1 VNGLPHARHVFD
13 SFGLFIIVSYR
24 YTAPSMKE
32 AAIIYPHQL
41 FLEHPALSPER
52 PVYLVEEELLLAR
65 NPIHRQKIL
74 FLLKAMDAYEDLLTA
89 KGYAVTRLR
98 LADYPDARAV
108 FRFINDSGIECIHC
122 ADTTDDYLERAI
134 IASGIERVWYES
146 PLFILPRQEAVERYG
161 TSKRHMARFYEML
174 RIDRHVL
181 VDEEGKPVGGRFSF
195 DGDNRKKVPK
205 GKRLPADIFVTTPT
219 EDEKNRVDAFPAAE
233 KYGEHGTWLPHTHA
247 EAEAALDSFLKERFA
262 HFGDYED
269 AMSTE
274 GVRLWHSALS
284 PLMNIG
290 LLTATQV
297 LDAVLAYAETHGTP
311 VNSLEGFVRQVLGW
325 REFIRASYETDGRLM
340 RTRNFFGNTENLS
353 AGFWSGETGLL
364 PLDQVIRRAIA
375 TGYTHHI
382 ERLMIAGNAM
392 LLMGINPHQAYRWF
406 MGLYV
411 DAYDWVMVP
420 NVYGMS
426 QFADGGIFAT
436 KPYICGSNYIRK
448 MSDFPAGEWE
458 EIWTALYWA
467 FIEKHADV
475 FAANHRMSMMPRMLS
490 KMTSAHRAELRA
502 KAAEYL
508 TSIGVTVRE
517 G

>member
-1 VNGLPHARHVFD
+1 
-13 SFGLFIIVSYR
+13 
-24 YTAPSMKE
+24 MKE
-32 AAIIYPHQL
+32 AAIVYPHQL
-41 FLEHPALSPER
+41 FREHPALSPGR

-74 FLLKAMDAYEDLLTA
+74 FLLKAMDAYEDSLTA
-89 KGYAVTRLR
+89 KGYVVTRLR
-98 LADYPDARAV
+98 LAEYPDAAAA
-108 FRFINDSGIECIHC
+108 FRFIKDSGIERIHC

-134 IASGIERVWYES
+134 AASGMERVWYES
-146 PLFILPRQEAVERYG
+146 PLFILSRQEAIERYVA
-161 TSKRHMARFYEML
+161 SKRHMARFYERL
-174 RIDRHVL
+174 RTDRHVL
-181 VDEEGKPVGGRFSF
+181 IDGEGKPVGGRFSF
-195 DGDNRKKVPK
+195 DEDNRKRIPR
-205 GKRLPADIFVTTPT
+205 GERSPADIVVAAPT
-219 EDEKNRVDAFPAAE
+219 EAEKSRVDAFPAPQ
-233 KYGEHGTWLPHTHA
+233 KYGEHGTWLPHTH
-247 EAEAALDSFLKERFA
+247 EGAEAALDSFLAERFA

-269 AMSTE
+269 AMSVE

-284 PLMNIG
+284 PLMNSG
-290 LLTATQV
+290 LLTPVQV
-297 LDAVLAYAETHGTP
+297 LDAVLAYAAGHHVP

-325 REFIRASYETDGRLM
+325 REFIRASYEADGRSM
-340 RTRNFFGNTENLS
+340 RTSNFFGNAENLP

-364 PLDQVIRRAIA
+364 PLDQVIRKAVA

-382 ERLMIAGNAM
+382 ERLMIVGNAM
-392 LLMGINPHQAYRWF
+392 LLMGVSPHEAYRWF

-426 QFADGGIFAT
+426 QFADGGTFAT

-458 EIWTALYWA
+458 EIWTALYWG

-490 KMTSAHRAELRA
+490 RMAAPRRSGLRA

-508 TSIGVTVRE
+508 ASVGVSARE